1 MFYSNEIVDKVRD
14 SVDIVDFVSQ
24 YVSLKQSGSSY
35 MGLCPFHSE
44 KSPSFSVSR
53 NRQMYHCFGCGAS
66 GNVFTFLM
74 QYENYSFPEAVRY
87 LSEKSG
93 IELPKPSES
102 AESKRKTERRTKL
115 FEIQKEAAYYFVSNL
130 KGSNG
135 KNGMDYF
142 KQERQLSDEIINK
155 FGLGYSKMYSDDL
168 FLYLKSRGYED
179 DLLKDSGLVK
189 YAGQDKG
196 RDYFWNRVMFP
207 IMDINNKVIAFGGRV
222 LGDGKPK
229 YLNSPETPIFEKNN
243 NLYGLNYARRS
254 RRHYILLCEG
264 YMDVIA
270 LFQAGFDNAV
280 ASLGTAFT
288 SRHAL
293 LLKRYT
299 GQVYI
304 TYDSDEAGVKAALRA
319 IPMLKQSGLSVK
331 VVDMAPYKDP
341 DEFIKNLGAS
351 AYEERIEKAQL
362 SFYFEI
368 DVLKRQYDMQDPEQK
383 TQFHERIAK
392 KLLNFNEELE
402 RENYI
407 KAVVKRYGIP
417 ESGLRQMVFKYGVN
431 MPSKEEQFIISAEE
445 RRERKESVKDRTGEA
460 QAILLT
466 CLSEDI
472 TLFEKLGEW
481 LSPEDF
487 TKEPY
492 KTTAELLFSQYREYG
507 KVLPAKILDHFEDLD
522 DRQSVGKILNTV
534 STVSRDEIS
543 NEDRE
548 KIINQNLKRVL
559 FNRLEED
566 KKKLE
571 NNQDLMAF
579 VQRKKELDRLY
590 IEL

>member
-1 MFYSNEIVDKVRD
+1 MFYSNEIVDKVRE
-14 SVDIVDFVSQ
+14 SVDIVDLISQ
-24 YVSLKQSGSSY
+24 YVSLKHSGSNH

-44 KSPSFSVSR
+44 KSPSFSV
-53 NRQMYHCFGCGAS
+53 NRSKQMYHCFGCGES

-74 QYENYSFPEAVRY
+74 KYENYSFPEAVRY
-87 LSEKSG
+87 LGEKSG
-93 IELPKPSES
+93 IELPKESES
-102 AESKRKTERRTKL
+102 AESKRKSARRVRL
-115 FEIQKEAAYYFVSNL
+115 LEVQKEAAYYFVSNL
-130 KGSNG
+130 KGDSG

-142 KQERQLSDEIINK
+142 KRQRQLSDETINK
-155 FGLGYSKMYSDDL
+155 FGLGYSKMYSNDL
-168 FLYLKSRGYED
+168 FLYLKSKGYED

-189 YAGQDKG
+189 YGGQDGG

-222 LGDGKPK
+222 LGDAKPK
-229 YLNSPETPIFEKNN
+229 YLNSPETLIFEKNN

-254 RRHYILLCEG
+254 RKQYILLCEG

-299 GQVYI
+299 NQVYI

-319 IPMLKQSGLSVK
+319 IPMLKQAGLSVK
-331 VVDMAPYKDP
+331 VVSMAPYKDP

-362 SFYFEI
+362 GFYFET
-368 DVLKRQYDMQDPEQK
+368 DVLKDRYDMQDPEQK
-383 TQFHERIAK
+383 TEFYEKLAK
-392 KLLNFNEELE
+392 RLLNFSGELE

-407 KAVVKRYGIP
+407 KAVAKRYDVP
-417 ESGLRQMVFKYGVN
+417 ESGLRQLVFKYGVN
-431 MPSKEEQFIISAEE
+431 MPSKEEQFIREAEE
-445 RRERKESVKDRTGEA
+445 RKDKKEERDRAGEA
-460 QAILLT
+460 QAVLLT
-466 CLSEDI
+466 CLSEDV
-472 TLFEKLGEW
+472 TLFEKLEGC
-481 LSPEDF
+481 LGPDDF

-492 KTTAELLFSQYREYG
+492 KTTAGLLFSQYREEK
-507 KVLPAKILDHFEDLD
+507 KVVPARILDQFEDLED
-522 DRQSVGKILNTV
+522 QRAVGEILNTV
-534 STVSRDEIS
+534 STVSKEEIS
-543 NEDRE
+543 KEDRE

-559 FNRLEED
+559 LNRLEEE

-571 NNQDLMAF
+571 SNQDLMAF

-590 IEL
+590 IKL